1 MTSGG
6 TTPLSATAHHEMVA
20 DVAANIFTR
29 VPVRP
34 VPRLPGWCAAVVP
47 VADLFM
53 ILLLSRPATGSLR
66 NTWVTPAT
74 LALSAVRGI
83 TSIVCFALAVA
94 GLSGGLRV
102 GVTLVL
108 ALFAAGSLCVAA
120 VGLAQRLA
128 VRDRCKV

>member
-1 MTSGG
+1 
-6 TTPLSATAHHEMVA
+6 L
-20 DVAANIFTR
+20 
-29 VPVRP
+29 PV
-34 VPRLPGWCAAVVP
+34 WCAAVVP

-74 LALSAVRGI
+74 LVLSVATGL
-83 TSIVCFALAVA
+83 TSIVCLAPAAA

-102 GVTLVL
+102 AVTLVL

-120 VGLAQRLA
+120 VGLAQRFSRRT
-128 VRDRCKV
+128 V